1 MSVNAH
7 IEVNDYINTLKNS
20 NMPTVIVEGK
30 DDIVI
35 YRHLEDVL
43 DIDVLAVGGR
53 KEVLKIFDEIA
64 NDPQLQDKTLIF
76 IADKDTWCNTGIPLE
91 YQADNLIFTTGYSL
105 ENDVFIDHECQKII
119 DNHQNKSQFYQ
130 DKEKF
135 IQWYALALQA
145 RINKLNPMP
154 NTRDLSTSPFHLLKG
169 YDEFIELLANETYPT
184 ELQQRLTEEFPL
196 TIHGKSLLTLFIKNC
211 KEFKVQAM
219 FQTVV
224 VKRGDNIERIFT
236 DVKKAFNYITSQ

>member
-1 MSVNAH
+1 MANVEDLA
-7 IEVNDYINTLKNS
+7 EFTLEENIAYLS
-20 NMPTVIVEGK
+20 HSDLPSIIVEGK
-30 DDIVI
+30 DDVII
-35 YRHLEDVL
+35 YRHLDTI
-43 DIDVLAVGGR
+43 IDDMTVIAVGGR
-53 KEVLKIFDEIA
+53 EQVLSIFKNQYE
-64 NDPQLQDKTLIF
+64 NFGLQDKTLIF
-76 IADKDTWCNTGIPLE
+76 IADKDTWCNTDIPLE

-119 DNHQNKSQFYQ
+119 DNHQNKNQFYQ

-135 IQWYALALQA
+135 IKWYALALQA
-145 RINKLNPMP
+145 RINELNPMP

-211 KEFKVQAM
+211 
-219 FQTVV
+219 
-224 VKRGDNIERIFT
+224 RI
-236 DVKKAFNYITSQ
+236 